1 MIFTEPMQQVVAVVL
16 DHDADV
22 VTRELLRLGLLHF
35 VSVTEVDR
43 DVGSQVESLTPE
55 IAEAGITEI
64 RRRIEGFLAMVEEKP
79 PWGEELKVEDLKAVH
94 LEETNKVLD
103 NLADSVQ
110 KIRDRQSAR
119 QQEILRLE
127 DIQRQLQMF
136 GNLGELV
143 EARSQYSYLSV
154 QTGSIRR
161 SLLESFEQALGEL
174 PNVTMEM
181 GVQENQAVLLLITM
195 KRDEAAV
202 DRILDKFGWTEV
214 HLPRELAGSKDHVQG
229 ELEQKL
235 DLLKEEQE
243 QLQSQV
249 NTLIKERLETL
260 QQMWRNLRL
269 NELYT
274 RVQSFF
280 SKTTRTVIFSGWL
293 PSSARPELT
302 SAIRRVTDGHCY
314 LEWHR
319 GREVSKEHPAS
330 VPVQMHNPKFLSPFQ
345 MLVTNYAVPEYGS
358 IDPTPLVAVAYLIMF
373 GLMFGDAGH
382 GAVLLLLGG
391 LGSLLYRGARP
402 GAAGPGAAGSSVRNL
417 LQLIAYCGAAAV
429 VTGVLFGSYFGMQW
443 FAPLWFDYHGIVAGH
458 RGRGLVT
465 DIYGILVIT
474 IYFGIAVIGLGLV
487 LNWINCVAKG
497 RWFRLVFDKGGL
509 IGSWIYG
516 AGIYAA
522 MYFVRHDYKQL
533 PDLNLLILL
542 LGIPV
547 LLLALKPVLEFLLH
561 KPRKPFNLLTP
572 VDFFMEWIVEILEI
586 FSGYL
591 ANTLSFMRVAGL
603 GIAHVSLM
611 IAFFSIAGMIAGPS
625 GGYTVGSYL
634 VLIAGNILV
643 ILLEGLSAGIQS
655 LRLNYYEFFS
665 KYFSGSGRA
674 YAPVTL
680 GKNTA

>member
-16 DHDADV
+16 DHDADG

-35 VSVTEVDR
+35 VSITEVDR
-43 DVGSQVESLTPE
+43 EVGSRVESVTPK
-55 IAEAGITEI
+55 ITEAAVAEI
-64 RRRIEGFLAMVEEKP
+64 RRRIEGFVAMVGQP
-79 PWGEELKVEDLKAVH
+79 PPSGEELKVEDLKAVD

-103 NLADSVQ
+103 TLADSVQ

-136 GNLGELV
+136 GNLGEVV
-143 EARSQYSYLSV
+143 EARSQYSYLNV
-154 QTGSIRR
+154 HTGSIRG

-174 PNVTMEM
+174 PNVTMEI
-181 GVQENQAVLLLITM
+181 GVPEQKNQTLLLITM

-202 DRILDKFGWTEV
+202 DRILEKFGWVDV
-214 HLPRELAGSKDHVQG
+214 HLPKELSGRKDQVQE

-235 DLLKEEQE
+235 QLARQEQE

-249 NTLIKERLETL
+249 DGLIRERLPVLKE
-260 QQMWRNLRL
+260 MWSNLRL

-274 RVQSFF
+274 RVQSYF
-280 SKTTRTVIFSGWL
+280 SKTARTVIFSGWL
-293 PSSARPELT
+293 PADKRPELT
-302 SAIRRVTDGHCY
+302 AAIRRVTDGHCY

-319 GREVSKEHPAS
+319 GREVSREHPAS

-345 MLVTNYAVPEYGS
+345 MLVTNYSVPEYGS

-382 GAVLLLLGG
+382 GAVLLVLGF
-391 LGSLLYRGARP
+391 LGSLLYRGGRS
-402 GAAGPGAAGSSVRNL
+402 GVRNL
-417 LQLIAYCGAAAV
+417 LQLIAYCGGAAIIA
-429 VTGVLFGSYFGMQW
+429 GILFGSYFGMQW
-443 FAPLWFDYHGIVAGH
+443 FAPLWFDYHGVVAGH
-458 RGRGLVT
+458 GGGGLVT

-474 IYFGIAVIGLGLV
+474 IYFGIAVIALGLL
-487 LNWINCVAKG
+487 LNWINCVAKR

-509 IGSWIYG
+509 IGGWIYA
-516 AGIYAA
+516 AGVYAA

-533 PDLNLLILL
+533 PDLDLLILL
-542 LGIPV
+542 IGIPV
-547 LLLALKPVLEFLLH
+547 ALLTLKPVLEYILH
-561 KPRKPFNLLTP
+561 KPRKPFTLLTP

-611 IAFFSIAGMIAGPS
+611 IAFFSIAQMVSGSS

-634 VLIAGNILV
+634 VLIAGNVLV

-680 GKNTA
+680 KKTTA

>member
-1 MIFTEPMQQVVAVVL
+1 VVL
-16 DHDADV
+16 DHDVDA
-22 VTRELLRLGLLHF
+22 VTKELLRLGLLHF
-35 VSVTEVDR
+35 VNITEVDR
-43 DVGSQVESLTPE
+43 DVSSQVESITPK

-64 RRRIEGFLAMVEEKP
+64 RRRIEGFLAMIQEKP
-79 PWGEELKVEDLKAVH
+79 PSGEDLKVEDLKAVD

-103 NLADSVQ
+103 NLAASVQ
-110 KIRDRQSAR
+110 TIRDRQSAR

-127 DIQRQLQMF
+127 DIWRQLQMF
-136 GNLGELV
+136 GNLSELV

-154 QTGSIRR
+154 QTGSIRKG
-161 SLLESFEQALGEL
+161 LLGSFEQALEDL
-174 PNVTMEM
+174 PNVTMQM
-181 GVQENQAVLLLITM
+181 GVPEKENQILLLLITM
-195 KRDEAAV
+195 KRDEGV
-202 DRILDKFGWTEV
+202 LDRILDKFGWTDV
-214 HLPRELAGSKDHVQG
+214 HLPRELSGKKDQVQQ

-235 DLLKEEQE
+235 KAAKEEQE

-249 NTLIKERLETL
+249 NTLIRDRFETL
-260 QQMWRNLRL
+260 QQMWSNLRL

-280 SKTTRTVIFSGWL
+280 SKTARTVIFSGWL
-293 PSSARPELT
+293 PSGRRSELT
-302 SAIRRVTDGHCY
+302 TAIRRVTEGHCY

-345 MLVTNYAVPEYGS
+345 MLVTNYSVPEYGS
-358 IDPTPLVAVAYLIMF
+358 IDPTPLVAVAYLVMF
-373 GLMFGDAGH
+373 ALMFGDAGH
-382 GAVLLLLGG
+382 GAVLLLLGT
-391 LGSLLYRGARP
+391 LGSFLYRGGR
-402 GAAGPGAAGSSVRNL
+402 AGIRNL

-429 VTGVLFGSYFGMQW
+429 IAGILFGSYFGMQW
-443 FAPLWFDYHGIVAGH
+443 FAPVWFDYHGVVAGH
-458 RGRGLVT
+458 ADGGLVT

-474 IYFGIAVIGLGLV
+474 IYFGIAVIALGLV
-487 LNWINCVAKG
+487 LNWINCIAKG
-497 RWFRLVFDKGGL
+497 KWFRLVFDKGGL
-509 IGSWIYG
+509 IGGWIYA
-516 AGIYAA
+516 AGVYAA

-533 PDLNLLILL
+533 PDLDLLILA
-542 LGIPV
+542 LGVPV
-547 LLLALKPVLEFLLH
+547 LLLTLKPVLEYLLH
-561 KPRKPFNLLTP
+561 KPRKPFSLLTP

-611 IAFFSIAGMIAGPS
+611 IAFFSIAEMVGGSS

-634 VLIAGNILV
+634 VLVAGNILV

-680 GKNTA
+680 RKKTV

>member
-16 DHDADV
+16 DHDADA
-22 VTRELLRLGLLHF
+22 VTKELLRLGLLHF
-35 VSVTEVDR
+35 VSITEVDR
-43 DVGSQVESLTPE
+43 DVGSHVESIIPK

-64 RRRIEGFLAMVEEKP
+64 RRRIEGFLAMVKEQP
-79 PWGEELKVEDLKAVH
+79 PPAAELKVEDLQAVD

-103 NLADSVQ
+103 TLAGSVQ
-110 KIRDRQSAR
+110 KARDLQSAR

-136 GNLGELV
+136 GNLSELV

-154 QTGSIRR
+154 QTGSLRS
-161 SLLESFEQALGEL
+161 SLLQSLEQALEEL
-174 PNVTMEM
+174 PNVTMQM
-181 GVQENQAVLLLITM
+181 GVQENQTLLLLITM
-195 KRDEAAV
+195 KRDEGVV
-202 DRILDKFGWTEV
+202 DRILDKFGWTDV
-214 HLPRELAGSKDHVQG
+214 HLPRELSGKKDEVQH
-229 ELEQKL
+229 ELEHKL
-235 DLLKEEQE
+235 ELAREEQE
-243 QLQSQV
+243 RLQSQV
-249 NTLIKERLETL
+249 DSLIRDRLEIL
-260 QQMWRNLRL
+260 RQMWSNLRL

-280 SKTTRTVIFSGWL
+280 SKTARTVIFSGWL
-293 PSSARPELT
+293 PSSKRSELT
-302 SAIRRVTDGHCY
+302 AAIQRVTDGHCY

-382 GAVLLLLGG
+382 GAVLLLLGS
-391 LGSLLYRGARP
+391 LGSFLYRGARS
-402 GAAGPGAAGSSVRNL
+402 GVRNL
-417 LQLIAYCGAAAV
+417 LRLIAYCGGAAV
-429 VTGVLFGSYFGMQW
+429 IAGILFGSYFGMQW
-443 FAPLWFDYHGIVAGH
+443 FSPLWFDYHGVVAGH
-458 RGRGLVT
+458 GGGGLVS

-474 IYFGIAVIGLGLV
+474 IYFGIAVIALGLA
-487 LNWINCVAKG
+487 LNWINCVAKR
-497 RWFRLVFDKGGL
+497 RWSRLVFDKGGL
-509 IGSWIYG
+509 IGGWIYA
-516 AGIYAA
+516 AGVYAA

-533 PDLNLLILL
+533 PDLNLLLLL
-542 LGIPV
+542 LGVPV
-547 LLLALKPVLEFLLH
+547 LLLTIKPVLEYMLH
-561 KPRKPFNLLTP
+561 KPRKPFTLLTP

-611 IAFFSIAGMIAGPS
+611 IAFFSIAEMVGGSS

-634 VLIAGNILV
+634 VLIAGNVLV

-674 YAPVTL
+674 YAPVSLKKKTV
-680 GKNTA
+680 

>member
-1 MIFTEPMQQVVAVVL
+1 MVL
-16 DHDADV
+16 DHDVDA
-22 VTRELLRLGLLHF
+22 VTKELLRLGLLHF
-35 VSVTEVDR
+35 VNITEVDR
-43 DVGSQVESLTPE
+43 DVSSQVESITPK

-64 RRRIEGFLAMVEEKP
+64 RRRIEGFLAMIQEKP
-79 PWGEELKVEDLKAVH
+79 PSGEDLKVEDLKAVD

-103 NLADSVQ
+103 NLAASVQ
-110 KIRDRQSAR
+110 TIRDRQSAR

-127 DIQRQLQMF
+127 DIWRQLQMF
-136 GNLGELV
+136 GNLSELV

-154 QTGSIRR
+154 QTGSIRKG
-161 SLLESFEQALGEL
+161 LLGSFEQALEDL
-174 PNVTMEM
+174 PNVTMQM
-181 GVQENQAVLLLITM
+181 GVPEKENQILLLLITM
-195 KRDEAAV
+195 KRDEGV
-202 DRILDKFGWTEV
+202 LDRILDKFGWTDV
-214 HLPRELAGSKDHVQG
+214 HLPRELSGKKDQVQQ

-235 DLLKEEQE
+235 KAAKEEQE

-249 NTLIKERLETL
+249 NTLIRDRFETL
-260 QQMWRNLRL
+260 QQMWSNLRL

-280 SKTTRTVIFSGWL
+280 SKTARTVIFSGWL
-293 PSSARPELT
+293 PSGRRSELT
-302 SAIRRVTDGHCY
+302 TAIRRVTEGHCY

-345 MLVTNYAVPEYGS
+345 MLVTNYSVPEYGS
-358 IDPTPLVAVAYLIMF
+358 IDPTPLVAVAYLVMF
-373 GLMFGDAGH
+373 ALMFGDAGH
-382 GAVLLLLGG
+382 GAVLLLLGT
-391 LGSLLYRGARP
+391 LGSFLYRGGR
-402 GAAGPGAAGSSVRNL
+402 AGIRNL

-429 VTGVLFGSYFGMQW
+429 IAGILFGSYFGMQW
-443 FAPLWFDYHGIVAGH
+443 FAPVWFDYHGVVAGH
-458 RGRGLVT
+458 ADGGLVT

-474 IYFGIAVIGLGLV
+474 IYFGIAVIALGLV
-487 LNWINCVAKG
+487 LNWINCIAKG
-497 RWFRLVFDKGGL
+497 KWFRLVFDKGGL
-509 IGSWIYG
+509 IGGWIYA
-516 AGIYAA
+516 AGVYAA

-533 PDLNLLILL
+533 PDLDLLILA
-542 LGIPV
+542 LGVPV
-547 LLLALKPVLEFLLH
+547 LLLTLKPVLEYLLH
-561 KPRKPFNLLTP
+561 KPRKPFSLLTP

-611 IAFFSIAGMIAGPS
+611 IAFFSIAEMVGGSS

-634 VLIAGNILV
+634 VLVAGNILV

-680 GKNTA
+680 RKKTV

>member
-1 MIFTEPMQQVVAVVL
+1 MVL
-16 DHDADV
+16 DHDVDA
-22 VTRELLRLGLLHF
+22 VTKELLRLGLLHF
-35 VSVTEVDR
+35 VNITEVDR
-43 DVGSQVESLTPE
+43 DVSSQVESITPK

-64 RRRIEGFLAMVEEKP
+64 RRRIEGFLAMIQEKP
-79 PWGEELKVEDLKAVH
+79 PSGEDLKVEDLKAVD

-103 NLADSVQ
+103 NLAASVQ
-110 KIRDRQSAR
+110 TIRDRQSAR

-127 DIQRQLQMF
+127 DIWRQLQMF
-136 GNLGELV
+136 GNLSELV

-154 QTGSIRR
+154 QTGSIRKG
-161 SLLESFEQALGEL
+161 LLGSFEQALEDL
-174 PNVTMEM
+174 PNVTMQM
-181 GVQENQAVLLLITM
+181 GVPEKENQILLLLITM
-195 KRDEAAV
+195 KRDEGV
-202 DRILDKFGWTEV
+202 LDRILDKFGWTDV
-214 HLPRELAGSKDHVQG
+214 HLPRELSGKKDQVQQ

-235 DLLKEEQE
+235 KAAKEEQE

-249 NTLIKERLETL
+249 NTLIRDRFETL
-260 QQMWRNLRL
+260 QQMWSNLRL

-280 SKTTRTVIFSGWL
+280 SKTARTVIFSGWL
-293 PSSARPELT
+293 PSGRRSELT
-302 SAIRRVTDGHCY
+302 TAIRRVTEGHCY

-345 MLVTNYAVPEYGS
+345 MLVTNYSVPEYGS
-358 IDPTPLVAVAYLIMF
+358 IDPTPLVAVAYLVMF
-373 GLMFGDAGH
+373 ALMFGDAGH
-382 GAVLLLLGG
+382 GAVLLLLGT
-391 LGSLLYRGARP
+391 LGSFLYRGGR
-402 GAAGPGAAGSSVRNL
+402 AGIRNL

-429 VTGVLFGSYFGMQW
+429 IAGILFGSYFGMQW
-443 FAPLWFDYHGIVAGH
+443 FAPVWFDYHGVVAGH
-458 RGRGLVT
+458 ADGGLVT

-474 IYFGIAVIGLGLV
+474 IYFGIAVIALGLV
-487 LNWINCVAKG
+487 LNWINCIAKG
-497 RWFRLVFDKGGL
+497 KWFRLVFDKGGL
-509 IGSWIYG
+509 IGGWIYA
-516 AGIYAA
+516 AGVYAA

-533 PDLNLLILL
+533 PDLDLLILA
-542 LGIPV
+542 LGVPV
-547 LLLALKPVLEFLLH
+547 LLLTLKPVLEHLLH
-561 KPRKPFNLLTP
+561 KPRKPFSLLTP

-611 IAFFSIAGMIAGPS
+611 IAFFSIAEMVGGSS

-634 VLIAGNILV
+634 VLVAGNILV

-680 GKNTA
+680 RKKTV

>member
-1 MIFTEPMQQVVAVVL
+1 MLFTEPMQQVVAVVL
-16 DHDADV
+16 DHDVDA
-22 VTRELLRLGLLHF
+22 VTKELLRLGLLHF
-35 VSVTEVDR
+35 VNITEVDG
-43 DVGSQVESLTPE
+43 DVSSQVESITPK

-64 RRRIEGFLAMVEEKP
+64 RRRIEGFLAMIREKP
-79 PWGEELKVEDLKAVH
+79 PSGEDLKVENLQAVD

-103 NLADSVQ
+103 NLAASVQ
-110 KIRDRQSAR
+110 KVRDRQSAR

-127 DIQRQLQMF
+127 DIWRQLQMF
-136 GNLGELV
+136 GNLSELV

-154 QTGSIRR
+154 ETGSIRS
-161 SLLESFEQALGEL
+161 SLLGSFEQALGEL
-174 PNVTMEM
+174 PNVTMQM
-181 GVQENQAVLLLITM
+181 GVQENQTLLLLITM
-195 KRDEAAV
+195 KRDEGV
-202 DRILDKFGWTEV
+202 LDRILDKFGWTDV
-214 HLPRELAGSKDHVQG
+214 RLPRELSGKKDQVQQ

-235 DLLKEEQE
+235 KAAKEEQE

-249 NTLIKERLETL
+249 NTLIRERLESL
-260 QQMWRNLRL
+260 KGLWSNLRL

-280 SKTTRTVIFSGWL
+280 SKTARTVIFSGWL
-293 PSSARPELT
+293 PSSRRSELS
-302 SAIRRVTDGHCY
+302 SAIRRVTEGHCY
-314 LEWHR
+314 LEWQR
-319 GREVSKEHPAS
+319 GREVSKEHPAR

-345 MLVTNYAVPEYGS
+345 MLVTNYSIPEYGS

-373 GLMFGDAGH
+373 ALMFGDAGH
-382 GAVLLLLGG
+382 GAVLLLLGA
-391 LGSLLYRGARP
+391 LGSFLYRGGR
-402 GAAGPGAAGSSVRNL
+402 AGVRNL
-417 LQLIAYCGAAAV
+417 LQLVAYCGAAAV
-429 VTGVLFGSYFGMQW
+429 IAGILFGSYFGMQW
-443 FAPLWFDYHGIVAGH
+443 FAPLWFDYHGVVAGH
-458 RGRGLVT
+458 GGGGLVT

-474 IYFGIAVIGLGLV
+474 IYFGIAVIALGLV

-497 RWFRLVFDKGGL
+497 RWFRLIFDKGGL
-509 IGSWIYG
+509 IGGWIYA

-533 PDLNLLILL
+533 PDLDLLILV

-547 LLLALKPVLEFLLH
+547 LLLTVKPVLEYLLH
-561 KPRKPFNLLTP
+561 KPRKPFTLFTP

-611 IAFFSIAGMIAGPS
+611 IAFFSIAEMVGGSS

-680 GKNTA
+680 RKNTV

>member
-1 MIFTEPMQQVVAVVL
+1 MQQVVAVVL
-16 DHDADV
+16 DHDVDA
-22 VTRELLRLGLLHF
+22 VTKELLRLGLLHF
-35 VSVTEVDR
+35 VNITEVDR
-43 DVGSQVESLTPE
+43 EVSSQVESITPK

-64 RRRIEGFLAMVEEKP
+64 RRRIEGFLAMIQEKP
-79 PWGEELKVEDLKAVH
+79 PSGEDLKVEDLKAVD

-103 NLADSVQ
+103 NLAASVQ
-110 KIRDRQSAR
+110 TIRDRQSAR

-127 DIQRQLQMF
+127 DIWRQLQMF
-136 GNLGELV
+136 GNLSELV

-154 QTGSIRR
+154 QTGSIRKG
-161 SLLESFEQALGEL
+161 LLGSFEQALEDL
-174 PNVTMEM
+174 PNVTMQM
-181 GVQENQAVLLLITM
+181 GVPEKENQTLLLLITM
-195 KRDEAAV
+195 KRDEGV
-202 DRILDKFGWTEV
+202 LDRILDKFGWTDV
-214 HLPRELAGSKDHVQG
+214 HLPRELSGKKDQVQQ

-235 DLLKEEQE
+235 KAAKEEQE

-249 NTLIKERLETL
+249 NTLIRDRFETL
-260 QQMWRNLRL
+260 QQMWSNLRL

-280 SKTTRTVIFSGWL
+280 SKTARTVIFSGWL
-293 PSSARPELT
+293 PSDRRSELT
-302 SAIRRVTDGHCY
+302 IAIRRVTEGHCY

-319 GREVSKEHPAS
+319 GREISKEHPAS

-345 MLVTNYAVPEYGS
+345 MLVTNYSVPEYGS

-373 GLMFGDAGH
+373 ALMFGDAGH
-382 GAVLLLLGG
+382 GAVLLLLGT
-391 LGSLLYRGARP
+391 LGSLLYRGGR
-402 GAAGPGAAGSSVRNL
+402 AGVRNL

-429 VTGVLFGSYFGMQW
+429 IAGILFGSYFGMQW
-443 FAPLWFDYHGIVAGH
+443 FAPVWFDYHGVVAGH
-458 RGRGLVT
+458 AGGGLVT

-474 IYFGIAVIGLGLV
+474 IYFGIAVIALGLV
-487 LNWINCVAKG
+487 LNWINCIAKG

-509 IGSWIYG
+509 IGGWIYA
-516 AGIYAA
+516 AGVYAA
-522 MYFVRHDYKQL
+522 MYFVRNDYKQL
-533 PDLNLLILL
+533 PDLDLLILL

-547 LLLALKPVLEFLLH
+547 LLLTLKPVLEYLLH
-561 KPRKPFNLLTP
+561 KPRKPFSLLTP

-611 IAFFSIAGMIAGPS
+611 IAFFSIAEMVGGSS

-634 VLIAGNILV
+634 VLVAGNILV

-680 GKNTA
+680 RKNTV

>member
-1 MIFTEPMQQVVAVVL
+1 MLFTEPMQQVVAVVL
-16 DHDADV
+16 DHDVDA
-22 VTRELLRLGLLHF
+22 VTKELLRLGLLHF
-35 VSVTEVDR
+35 VNITEVDG
-43 DVGSQVESLTPE
+43 DVSSQVESITPK

-64 RRRIEGFLAMVEEKP
+64 RRRIEGFLAMIQEKP
-79 PWGEELKVEDLKAVH
+79 PSGEDLKVENLQAVD

-103 NLADSVQ
+103 NLAASVQ
-110 KIRDRQSAR
+110 KVRDRQSAR

-127 DIQRQLQMF
+127 DIWRQLQMF
-136 GNLGELV
+136 GNLSELV

-154 QTGSIRR
+154 ETGSIRS
-161 SLLESFEQALGEL
+161 SLLGSFEQALGEL
-174 PNVTMEM
+174 PNVTMQM
-181 GVQENQAVLLLITM
+181 GVQENQTLLLLITM
-195 KRDEAAV
+195 KRDEGV
-202 DRILDKFGWTEV
+202 LDRILDKFGWTDV
-214 HLPRELAGSKDHVQG
+214 RLPRELSGKKDQVQQ

-235 DLLKEEQE
+235 KAAKEEQE

-249 NTLIKERLETL
+249 NTLIRERLESL
-260 QQMWRNLRL
+260 KGLWSNLRL

-280 SKTTRTVIFSGWL
+280 SKTARTVIFSGWL
-293 PSSARPELT
+293 PSSRRSELS
-302 SAIRRVTDGHCY
+302 SAIRRVTEGHCY
-314 LEWHR
+314 LEWQR
-319 GREVSKEHPAS
+319 GREVSKEHPAR

-345 MLVTNYAVPEYGS
+345 MLVTNYSIPEYGS

-373 GLMFGDAGH
+373 ALMFGDAGH
-382 GAVLLLLGG
+382 GAVLLLLGA
-391 LGSLLYRGARP
+391 LGSFLYRGGR
-402 GAAGPGAAGSSVRNL
+402 AGVRNL
-417 LQLIAYCGAAAV
+417 LQLVAYCGAAAV
-429 VTGVLFGSYFGMQW
+429 IAGILFGSYFGMQW
-443 FAPLWFDYHGIVAGH
+443 FAPLWFDYHGVVAGH
-458 RGRGLVT
+458 GGGGLVT
-465 DIYGILVIT
+465 DIYGILLIT
-474 IYFGIAVIGLGLV
+474 IYFGIAVIALGLV

-497 RWFRLVFDKGGL
+497 RWFRLIFDKGGL
-509 IGSWIYG
+509 IGGWIYA

-533 PDLNLLILL
+533 PDLDLLILV

-547 LLLALKPVLEFLLH
+547 LLLTVKPVLEYLLH
-561 KPRKPFNLLTP
+561 KPRKPFTLFTP

-611 IAFFSIAGMIAGPS
+611 IAFFSIAEMVGGSS

-680 GKNTA
+680 RKNTV